1 MPSRSTDALDA
12 ALWGAVL
19 IFAIVV
25 LALAVWFLKRR
36 LFSSANRTEQFDVM
50 SLQQLRKLLAEGQI
64 TKEEFE
70 RLKVAALEAAQ
81 RTPTGKSSGA
91 QPSQSGSGGAKG
103 VK

>member
-1 MPSRSTDALDA
+1 MDA

-19 IFAIVV
+19 IFAIIV

-36 LFSSANRTEQFDVM
+36 IFSNANRTEQFDVM
-50 SLQQLRKLLAEGQI
+50 SLQQLRKLLADGQI

-70 RLKVAALEAAQ
+70 RLKITAIGAAQ
-81 RTPTGKSSGA
+81 HPSTGKSGGA
-91 QPSQSGSGGAKG
+91 RPAPRGEGGAKG